1 MHNTVH
7 FVLQGKGGI
16 GKSFVSTLL
25 AQYFAGEGAELIC
38 FDTDQENTTFAHYK
52 ALNVSHV
59 AVMDESRVVDAKKFD
74 ALMEDL
80 LTKEGT
86 FVIDTGAN
94 TFSNLLAYIVEND
107 VIGLLQENE
116 RKVFIHTIVGGGDT
130 LLDTANGFNS
140 IAQGVDAS
148 LVLWMNEHFGKMKTD
163 DGKDFT
169 ETKVFKNHQS
179 KLTGVVMLHARNLR
193 HRYCTNTA
201 LKLIF
206 TAKILGNTVDLL
218 HEHCHDAH
226 QVMPRGL
233 LHGEKQGCK
242 RSAGA
247 SDQ

>member
-25 AQYFAGEGAELIC
+25 AQYFAGEGAQLIC

-107 VIGLLQENE
+107 VIGLLQENG

-169 ETKVFKNHQS
+169 ETKVFKNHQG
-179 KLTGVVMLHARNLR
+179 KLTGVVMLHARNSS
-193 HRYCTNTA
+193 TFGDDIKKMNT
-201 LKLIF
+201 KRI
-206 TAKILGNTVDLL
+206 TVG
-218 HEHCHDAH
+218 E
-226 QVMPRGL
+226 VMQSDDFSIM
-233 LHGEKQGCK
+233 EKQRIK
-242 RSAGA
+242 TISRDVF
-247 SDQ
+247 DQLKKIEW

>member
-52 ALNVSHV
+52 ALNVRHV

-74 ALMEDL
+74 SLMEDL

-94 TFSNLLAYIVEND
+94 TFSNLLAYIVENG
-107 VIGLLQENE
+107 VIALLQENG
-116 RKVFIHTIVGGGDT
+116 RKVYIHTIVGGGDT

-140 IAQGVDAS
+140 IAQGVDAPV
-148 LVLWMNEHFGKMKTD
+148 VLWMNEHFGKMKTE

-169 ETKVFKNHQS
+169 ETKVFKNHQG
-179 KLTGVVMLHARNLR
+179 KLTGIV
-193 HRYCTNTA
+193 
-201 LKLIF
+201 
-206 TAKILGNTVDLL
+206 LL
-218 HEHCHDAH
+218 HSRNSSTFGDDIKKMNTKRVTVNE
-226 QVMPRGL
+226 VMQSGDFTIM
-233 LHGEKQGCK
+233 EKQRIK
-242 RSAGA
+242 TISRDVF
-247 SDQ
+247 DQLKKIEW